1 MCTGGGGGSVFIFT
15 RADVG
20 LCGKGGR
27 VCPGWMIKDLVVLSE
42 CRGDGGSC

>member
-1 MCTGGGGGSVFIFT
+1 MYRGRWGQCVYIY

-20 LCGKGGR
+20 LCGKGER
-27 VCPGWMIKDLVVLSE
+27 VCPGWMIKDMVVLSE